1 MLFLTKVYFY
11 QLNSLM
17 ILEKPRQRGTLLT
30 LLLLIALAGNS
41 WAQSKFID
49 RAGRASFFSSA
60 PLEDI
65 EAHSNQAVSIFDVQS
80 GEIAASVLMRSFNF
94 RKALMEE
101 HFNENYIESD
111 RYPKATFK
119 GKVSNLSDLDVSKP
133 GKYTLNV
140 TGDITL
146 HGVTRPVQVKAE
158 VTVDKGVLQAKAV
171 FPLKV
176 QDFKIKVPR
185 LVVNNIAEVVD
196 VTVSFSYQP
205 MK

>member
-1 MLFLTKVYFY
+1 
-11 QLNSLM
+11 M
-17 ILEKPRQRGTLLT
+17 ILDKSRKRCTLIT
-30 LLLLIALAGNS
+30 LFILIALAGYS
-41 WAQSKFID
+41 QAQSKFID
-49 RAGRASFFSSA
+49 RAGKASFFSSA

-111 RYPKATFK
+111 KYPKATFK
-119 GKVSNLSDLDVSKP
+119 GKVSNIGDLDVSEP
-133 GKYTLNV
+133 GRYTLNV
-140 TGDITL
+140 AGDITL
-146 HGVTRPVQVKAE
+146 HGVTQPVEVKAE
-158 VTVDKGVLQAKAV
+158 VTVEKGILQAKAV

-196 VTVSFSYQP
+196 VTVSFSYQA

>member
-1 MLFLTKVYFY
+1 MECSSMLFLTKVYFY

-30 LLLLIALAGNS
+30 LLLLIALADNS
-41 WAQSKFID
+41 WAQAKFID

-65 EAHSNQAVSIFDVQS
+65 EAHSNQDGSIFDVQS

-111 RYPKATFK
+111 KYPKATFK
-119 GKVSNLSDLDVSKP
+119 GNVSNLTDLDVSKR

-158 VTVDKGVLQAKAV
+158 VTVD
-171 FPLKV
+171 
-176 QDFKIKVPR
+176 
-185 LVVNNIAEVVD
+185 
-196 VTVSFSYQP
+196 
-205 MK
+205 

>member
-1 MLFLTKVYFY
+1 
-11 QLNSLM
+11 M
-17 ILEKPRQRGTLLT
+17 ILDKSRKRCTLIT
-30 LLLLIALAGNS
+30 LFILIALAGYS
-41 WAQSKFID
+41 QAQSKFID
-49 RAGRASFFSSA
+49 RAGKASFFSSA

-111 RYPKATFK
+111 KYPKATFK
-119 GKVSNLSDLDVSKP
+119 GKVSNIGDFDVSEP
-133 GKYTLNV
+133 GRYTLNV
-140 TGDITL
+140 AGDITL
-146 HGVTRPVQVKAE
+146 HGVTQPVEVKAE
-158 VTVDKGVLQAKAV
+158 VTVEKGILQAKAV

-196 VTVSFSYQP
+196 VTVSFSYQA

>member
-1 MLFLTKVYFY
+1 
-11 QLNSLM
+11 M
-17 ILEKPRQRGTLLT
+17 ILDKPRKHRTLIT
-30 LLLLIALAGNS
+30 LFVLIALAGNS

-65 EAHSNQAVSIFDVQS
+65 EAHSNQAVSILDVQS

-111 RYPKATFK
+111 KYPKATFK
-119 GKVSNLSDLDVSKP
+119 GKVSNIGDIDVSKP

-140 TGDITL
+140 MGDITL
-146 HGVTRPVQVKAE
+146 HGVTRPIEAKAE
-158 VTVDKGVLQAKAV
+158 VTVDKGILQAKAV

-196 VTVSFSYQP
+196 VTVSFSYQA

>member
-1 MLFLTKVYFY
+1 
-11 QLNSLM
+11 M
-17 ILEKPRQRGTLLT
+17 ILDRSRKRRTLITLLI
-30 LLLLIALAGNS
+30 LFALAGNS
-41 WAQSKFID
+41 RAQSKFID

-65 EAHSNQAVSIFDVQS
+65 EAHSNQAVSILDVQS

-111 RYPKATFK
+111 KYPKATFK
-119 GKVSNLSDLDVSKP
+119 GKVSNIGDLDVSKP
-133 GKYTLNV
+133 GKYTLSV
-140 TGDITL
+140 TGEITL
-146 HGVTRPVQVKAE
+146 HGVTRPIETKAQL
-158 VTVDKGVLQAKAV
+158 TVGEGTLQAKAI

-185 LVVNNIAEVVD
+185 LVVKNIAEVVE
-196 VTVSFSYQP
+196 VTVSFNYQA

>member
-1 MLFLTKVYFY
+1 MVKTHTLRSFSVRLSIVV
-11 QLNSLM
+11 
-17 ILEKPRQRGTLLT
+17 ILCYCG
-30 LLLLIALAGNS
+30 AGIGHTFG
-41 WAQSKFID
+41 QSKFID
-49 RAGRASFFSSA
+49 RAGKASFFSSA

-80 GEIAASVLMRSFNF
+80 GEIAASLLMRSFNF

-111 RYPKATFK
+111 KYPKAIFK
-119 GKVSNLSDLDVSKP
+119 GKVVNIDEVDMSKNGTYSLD
-133 GKYTLNV
+133 V

-146 HGVTRPVQVKAE
+146 HGVTKPIRTKAE
-158 VTVDKGVLQAKAV
+158 CVVDGGNIRAKAV

-176 QDFKIKVPR
+176 KDFGIKVPR
-185 LVVNNIAEVVD
+185 LVINNIAEVVE
-196 VTVSFSYQP
+196 VTVSFNYQP